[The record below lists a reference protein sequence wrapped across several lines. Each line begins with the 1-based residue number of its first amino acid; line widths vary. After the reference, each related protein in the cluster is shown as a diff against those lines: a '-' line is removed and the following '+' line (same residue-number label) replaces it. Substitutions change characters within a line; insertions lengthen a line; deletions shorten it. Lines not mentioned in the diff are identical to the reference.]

1 MFSFFFKKSIQD
13 IQYQHKITMD
23 NFLED
28 LRGLLLPNDTRA
40 VELNQAIY
48 AFTERLKMTD
58 SK

>member
-1 MFSFFFKKSIQD
+1 
-13 IQYQHKITMD
+13 MD